1 MSGFEDLQ
9 QKLVQA
15 KAVMDKVDGTSSNTN
30 NTQRNMVG
38 SNPNLPPVS
47 NNFNASSVD
56 SVIQENN
63 SLTRP
68 KITEDKISKSNL
80 PDAIKKLMIDH
91 PIPEVSFGG
100 GIPDSLIE
108 GAAKKMKSLAGITNT
123 HPTKA
128 PTFNNNTKQPNTA
141 QSNNTQKISQSGLK
155 SLIRDTIKESLGD
168 LIDESISERMTKSN
182 KISESIKI
190 VVGGTVFEGRITST
204 KKLN

>member
-30 NTQRNMVG
+30 NTQRN
-38 SNPNLPPVS
+38 
-47 NNFNASSVD
+47 
-56 SVIQENN
+56 I
-63 SLTRP
+63 
-68 KITEDKISKSNL
+68 
-80 PDAIKKLMIDH
+80 
-91 PIPEVSFGG
+91 
-100 GIPDSLIE
+100 
-108 GAAKKMKSLAGITNT
+108 AGITNT